1 MERIDKK
8 IEELNARI
16 IALKAEEVVYRQNIE
31 ELKSQQ
37 YLEDMKLIPI
47 AQEIDDINKEIRD
60 LNIAKS
66 MLSKLGISDTVNTIN
81 EIID

>member
-47 AQEIDDINKEIRD
+47 AQEIDEINKEISD
-60 LNIAKS
+60 LSTAKS
-66 MLSKLGISDTVNTIN
+66 VLTKLRLSETDITV
-81 EIID
+81 DL